1 MSERTIYIFS
11 DGELKRK
18 DNTIYLETL
27 DGKRRFVPVETTREI
42 NVFGEVTLN
51 KRALEYFSQQ
61 EILVHFFNHYGY
73 YVGSFYPREHYNSG
87 EVTLQQCACYLDPQ
101 RRLDLARR
109 LVSGSL
115 VNILKVLAYYRNKG
129 VAVQDQEA
137 AIQSYLEAVPAVRTI
152 DELLAM
158 EGNGRQTYY
167 QAFDA
172 IISSEDFGFDNR
184 TRRPPQN
191 RLNALIS
198 LAIPVCTPLFSAKP
212 TRRTWIHVSATCTRP
227 MNAVLP

>member
-11 DGELKRK
+11 DGELRRK

-42 NVFGEVTLN
+42 DVFGEVTLN

-87 EVTLQQCACYLDPQ
+87 EVILQQSACYLDPD

-115 VNILKVLAYYRNKG
+115 LNILK
-129 VAVQDQEA
+129 
-137 AIQSYLEAVPAVRTI
+137 
-152 DELLAM
+152 
-158 EGNGRQTYY
+158 
-167 QAFDA
+167 
-172 IISSEDFGFDNR
+172 
-184 TRRPPQN
+184 
-191 RLNALIS
+191 
-198 LAIPVCTPLFSAKP
+198 
-212 TRRTWIHVSATCTRP
+212 
-227 MNAVLP
+227 

>member
-42 NVFGEVTLN
+42 DVFGEVTLN

-87 EVTLQQCACYLDPQ
+87 EVTLQRRTGHDEEKCGFGEPRHRQVGLDRRALHPV
-101 RRLDLARR
+101 RLDLVLLR
-109 LVSGSL
+109 LGVVGDHGQG
-115 VNILKVLAYYRNKG
+115 VEEKVHYF
-129 VAVQDQEA
+129 
-137 AIQSYLEAVPAVRTI
+137 P
-152 DELLAM
+152 
-158 EGNGRQTYY
+158 
-167 QAFDA
+167 
-172 IISSEDFGFDNR
+172 
-184 TRRPPQN
+184 
-191 RLNALIS
+191 
-198 LAIPVCTPLFSAKP
+198 
-212 TRRTWIHVSATCTRP
+212 
-227 MNAVLP
+227 